1 MLKKITTAL
10 GTFSLIC
17 FSFYYTD
24 NAIDLIRK
32 NDPIMKEIINYSD
45 NYGNTSVAST
55 LINNNIIPGI
65 KGKVVDID
73 KSYINMKRLGKFDKS
88 LIVFEE
94 VLPINSITD
103 NFNNYIISGN
113 KNKNNVSFIFIIED
127 YSYIEEILT
136 ILNKKNIKASFF
148 VSKEI
153 IDSSLDLIKL
163 ILVNNHNIELLD
175 KEYNTSTIKKYNS
188 IINTISSNKISYC
201 YTNIKNNQILNDC
214 SSEKLYTIIPS
225 IETQNYPYNEVKNNL
240 ENGSIISFTNNKN
253 TVREL
258 SSIIK
263 YIMQKGKNIVP
274 LKKLL
279 EE

>member
-10 GTFSLIC
+10 GTFALIC

-24 NAIDLIRK
+24 SAIELIRK
-32 NDPIMKEIINYSD
+32 SDPIMKEIINYSD
-45 NYGNTSVAST
+45 NYGNTSVDST

-65 KGKVVDID
+65 KGNIVDID
-73 KSYINMKRLGKFDKS
+73 ESYSKMKRLGKFDKS

-94 VLPINSITD
+94 VLPTNSITNNFD
-103 NFNNYIISGN
+103 NYVISGN
-113 KNKNNVSFIFIIED
+113 KNKNSVSFVFVVED
-127 YSYIEEILT
+127 TSYIEEILT
-136 ILNKKNIKASFF
+136 ILNKKDVKAMFF
-148 VSKEI
+148 VSKDI
-153 IDSSLDLIKL
+153 INSSLDLIKL
-163 ILVNNHNIELLD
+163 ILINNHSIELLD
-175 KEYNTSTIKKYNS
+175 KEYTSSTIKKYNS
-188 IINTISSNKISYC
+188 IINTISSDGMSYC
-201 YTNIKNNQILNDC
+201 YTNIKNDKLLNNC
-214 SSEKLYTIIPS
+214 SNEKLHTIIPS
-225 IETQNYPYNEVKNNL
+225 IESKNYPYNEVKNYL

-258 SSIIK
+258 SSIIN